1 MPPKNAKYN
10 KDEDAPT
17 ASDSLTVEAMTVL
30 LEQHRKSISTEFKTS
45 LGAVDNKLDQIRS
58 MVEDHG
64 ERISSLETFSND
76 AEQRLQDLE
85 SLCSSLREDN
95 TKLATKVS
103 DLEGRSR
110 RQNIRILG
118 LPENTETGNP
128 PQFFSGLLTEVYGK
142 ETLPT
147 PPEIDRAHRSLAAK
161 PKPGDRP
168 RPVILRLHRFQVKD
182 LLVREARRR
191 GKMEYRGHPI
201 RIVEDYSP
209 EVLSQRAE
217 YRDAMTTLY
226 KLGMRPALLF
236 PARLRIT
243 LPNGE
248 KKWLKSA
255 AEARKYIDEHK
266 VDNQGGN

>member
-10 KDEDAPT
+10 KDEDAST

-30 LEQHRKSISTEFKTS
+30 LEQHRKSLSAEFKTS

-64 ERISSLETFSND
+64 ERISSLETFSNNAD
-76 AEQRLQDLE
+76 QRLQDLE

-95 TKLATKVS
+95 TKLAAKVS

-142 ETLPT
+142 ETLST
-147 PPEIDRAHRSLAAK
+147 PPEVDRAHRSLAAK

-168 RPVILRLHRFQVKD
+168 RPVVLRLHRFQVKD

-209 EVLSQRAE
+209 EVLSQRSE

-266 VDNQGGN
+266 GDN